1 MTSGAERAER
11 GQAACGRCGTVFV
24 CGMLAGEERCWC
36 AALPPVTPV
45 PGRGCLCR
53 QCLEEELKGQSA

>member
-1 MTSGAERAER
+1 MTATEELER
-11 GQAACGRCGTVFV
+11 GQAACGRCGTVFA

-36 AALPPVTPV
+36 ADLPPLVPV

-53 QCLEEELKGQSA
+53 QCLEEELKAQST